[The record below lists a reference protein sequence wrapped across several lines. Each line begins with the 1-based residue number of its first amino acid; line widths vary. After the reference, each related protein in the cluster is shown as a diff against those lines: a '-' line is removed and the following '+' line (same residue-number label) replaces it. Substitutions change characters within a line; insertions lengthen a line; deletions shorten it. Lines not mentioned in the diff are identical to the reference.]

1 MLIPTDLKNLTPAI
15 NNPALGR
22 IEDHIDAA
30 IRIHAAHGLSGPV
43 VVQTTRSGWTQRDI
57 ATVLDLYRS
66 AGWTV
71 SGGDAYGVMCRL
83 TA

>member
-1 MLIPTDLKNLTPAI
+1 MDTQGSSPRRERRRASRDGFVL
-15 NNPALGR
+15 
-22 IEDHIDAA
+22 
-30 IRIHAAHGLSGPV
+30 HAAHGLSGPV
-43 VVQTTRSGWTQRDI
+43 VVRTTRSGWTKRDI

-71 SGGDAYGVMCRL
+71 SGGDANGVMCQL